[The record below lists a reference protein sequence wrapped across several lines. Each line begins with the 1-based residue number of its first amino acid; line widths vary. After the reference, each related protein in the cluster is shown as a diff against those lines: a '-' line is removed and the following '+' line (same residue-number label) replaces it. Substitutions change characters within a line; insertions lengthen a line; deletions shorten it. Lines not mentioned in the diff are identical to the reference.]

1 VNNLGSRLS
10 IVRERL
16 GLSLRDVASRSQEIA
31 DVQKSPHYHISAS
44 WLRRIESDS
53 RHEVSALRLIALLE
67 IYEMTLEELLAADP
81 SLEETAATT
90 ASSLERRTTTL
101 ITHGLAE
108 ANARLLLPNDSH
120 TALPPEHTQL
130 LRQGTSQRNGRFLR
144 VFIGSDRNYLYPIIP
159 AGTLALVDTHR
170 RSLNLRVNVESEI
183 QRPMFL
189 LELRNGHICC
199 WCEIVD
205 KDDSRIVVLPHP
217 CTRMRAIQLHL
228 GKDASVRGQIVAV
241 RIPTIVEGN

>member
-1 VNNLGSRLS
+1 MNNLGSRLS
-10 IVRERL
+10 IVRGRL

-31 DVQKSPHYHISAS
+31 NAQKSQHYHISAS
-44 WLRRIESDS
+44 WLRRIESDA

-67 IYEMTLEELLAADP
+67 IYEMTLEELLAAAP
-81 SLEETAATT
+81 SLEETAATVSFSKNPKTT
-90 ASSLERRTTTL
+90 AL
-101 ITHGLAE
+101 ITHGASE
-108 ANARLLLPNDSH
+108 TNARLLLPDDSH
-120 TALPPEHTQL
+120 TVLVPEHTQL
-130 LRQGTSQRNGRFLR
+130 IRQGHSQRNGRFVR
-144 VFIGSDRNYLYPIIP
+144 VFIGTERNYLYPIIP

-189 LELRNGHICC
+189 LEVRDGHICC
-199 WCEIVD
+199 WCELVD

-217 CTRMRAIQLHL
+217 CTRMRAIQLRL

-241 RIPTIVEGN
+241 RIPTIVEQT